1 MRNIDWDRSSPELV
15 GERIRD
21 ERKRLGLTLRELSEE
36 TTMSISTLSIYESGQ
51 RYPTMEFLIRISS
64 LGADIDYI
72 VFGASEL
79 GDSKQISQ
87 SDALNLVR
95 DLIVETEEQRAI
107 LNQSLT
113 RTESAIR
120 KLNSMLTKLEALG

>member
-1 MRNIDWDRSSPELV
+1 
-15 GERIRD
+15 
-21 ERKRLGLTLRELSEE
+21 
-36 TTMSISTLSIYESGQ
+36 MSISTLSIYESGQ